1 MVDSKKVIAAI
12 IVCLK
17 PHVFLTLCII
27 LVIVHSTLVA
37 LQRGISIG
45 WRADMQQDVTLT
57 MTILILFVAVMW
69 ATFFIFMVRFELR
82 GEMES
87 LLALFQCSKRGL
99 RCLGVLAGHLILLT
113 TVALLVS
120 AIVENAMPISSFK
133 GDKLLLNDGY
143 TYYKINDVKKMQS
156 LLKERS
162 EDVVQRRIDY
172 LHIQPVSTS
181 RSSNNKILFETNT
194 TIDRAYLLMV
204 YKVWLTAIIYS
215 FIYLI
220 LENMSMFYADM
231 SLVEFIH
238 EGFLCAVT
246 KLTGIDLSDYPAG
259 EMLFNPLVRRRFGI
273 S

>member
-1 MVDSKKVIAAI
+1 MVDSKRAIAAI

-27 LVIVHSTLVA
+27 LVIVHSIVIA
-37 LQRGISIG
+37 IQRGISIE
-45 WRADMQQDVTLT
+45 WRIDIQQDITLT
-57 MTILILFVAVMW
+57 MTLLILLVAFMW
-69 ATFFIFMVRFELR
+69 AAFFIFMVRFELR

-99 RCLGVLAGHLILLT
+99 RFLGVLAGHLILVT

-120 AIVENAMPISSFK
+120 MVVENSAPVNGFK
-133 GDKLLLNDGY
+133 GDKLVANDGY
-143 TYYKINDVKKMQS
+143 IYNNIDDIKKMRS
-156 LLKERS
+156 KLKENP
-162 EDVVQRRIDY
+162 EKAVDFF
-172 LHIQPVSTS
+172 HIRPAVSTS
-181 RSSNNKILFETNT
+181 PSFDKKILFDTGNK
-194 TIDRAYLLMV
+194 INRAYILVV

-215 FIYLI
+215 FIYLV

-238 EGFLCAVT
+238 EGFLYVVT
-246 KLTGIDLSDYPAG
+246 RLTGIDLSDYPAG